1 MGLGASTP
9 EVDVDRLNEAETEE
23 LNDVIVSLDLDAVRK
38 AGDSGHWLSL
48 MALAAHRAKDFSVS
62 ARARILRAI
71 NAGTIHY
78 PEVQA
83 VQSLLLSVWGAP
95 LSLTKLAV
103 DAGTATDDGGD
114 SGSKAAAASEG
125 SRGRGFAHLVLK
137 RMPEP
142 VRATLLHHFQ
152 AYGYRDTRRR
162 VAAVSLPGSSTRGAI
177 VASAAHV
184 GSGGSASGVPGAS
197 LGSNHAQRA
206 AVPKLQLLEDHFTPH
221 RSRSMRGGVGDPGT
235 PPVQQ
240 PSTNAS
246 RREQQLDRVVAGE
259 QLPTPDTGAGAGAGA
274 GVGAGS
280 GAGSGASATAPNQ
293 ISVSAGASLPPDGE
307 HGGGAA
313 SAPTGDAAPTDS
325 AGAGSA
331 DAEVA
336 GTAAASSQA
345 PRPVSA
351 PGSSSGAHLPALV
364 PPASMQP
371 IKVFCDIDD
380 TFYASLYDC
389 SFRRNTVYPGAR
401 AFYHALRAGRC
412 NEPSLRAGLVFLSAR
427 ISAMRSSTLRM
438 LRRRGAG
445 ANIQLLTGSAV
456 DWVSSRRMAARKFR
470 NFQQCVLRVWG
481 GVYTSGSPWSLCLF
495 VRAWQAYGTLP
506 GVGSCVG
513 WRLWAR
519 GRGAGFEHA
528 GSDGAHAGV
537 REARL
542 ASTARAEASWRVHP
556 RRRQPEWREKHTT

>member
-389 SFRRNTVYPGAR
+389 SFRRNTIYPGAGLLPRLARRPLQR
-401 AFYHALRAGRC
+401 AQLARRPRVSECTHLRNEVLDTAHAATAGRWC
-412 NEPSLRAGLVFLSAR
+412 EHPTPHWLGRGLGVQSTHGGAEVPQFPAVRTAR
-427 ISAMRSSTLRM
+427 V
-438 LRRRGAG
+438 GG
-445 ANIQLLTGSAV
+445 
-456 DWVSSRRMAARKFR
+456 
-470 NFQQCVLRVWG
+470 WG
-481 GVYTSGSPWSLCLF
+481 GGGV
-495 VRAWQAYGTLP
+495 
-506 GVGSCVG
+506 GVGSTHVAHHGVALLVCSCV
-513 WRLWAR
+513 
-519 GRGAGFEHA
+519 AGIWHSSRS
-528 GSDGAHAGV
+528 GKLCG
-537 REARL
+537 L
-542 ASTARAEASWRVHP
+542 ATLGKGTWSWV
-556 RRRQPEWREKHTT
+556 

>member
-1 MGLGASTP
+1 
-9 EVDVDRLNEAETEE
+9 
-23 LNDVIVSLDLDAVRK
+23 
-38 AGDSGHWLSL
+38 
-48 MALAAHRAKDFSVS
+48 
-62 ARARILRAI
+62 
-71 NAGTIHY
+71 
-78 PEVQA
+78 
-83 VQSLLLSVWGAP
+83 
-95 LSLTKLAV
+95 
-103 DAGTATDDGGD
+103 
-114 SGSKAAAASEG
+114 
-125 SRGRGFAHLVLK
+125 
-137 RMPEP
+137 
-142 VRATLLHHFQ
+142 
-152 AYGYRDTRRR
+152 
-162 VAAVSLPGSSTRGAI
+162 
-177 VASAAHV
+177 
-184 GSGGSASGVPGAS
+184 
-197 LGSNHAQRA
+197 
-206 AVPKLQLLEDHFTPH
+206 
-221 RSRSMRGGVGDPGT
+221 MRGGVGDPGT

-351 PGSSSGAHLPALV
+351 PCSSSAAHLPALV

-470 NFQQCVLRVWG
+470 NFQQCVLHVWG
-481 GVYTSGSPWSLCLF
+481 CWFYTRGSPWSLCLF